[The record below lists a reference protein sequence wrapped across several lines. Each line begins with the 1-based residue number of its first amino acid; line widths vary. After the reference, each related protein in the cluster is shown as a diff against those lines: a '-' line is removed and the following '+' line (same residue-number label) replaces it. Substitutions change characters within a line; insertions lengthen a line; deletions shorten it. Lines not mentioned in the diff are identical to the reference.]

1 MAQKPVKKP
10 GQPGT
15 AGAPTGTNQA
25 MATTLGQQPQS
36 AAPGG
41 RPTGSLIGE
50 NITSVAATSIT
61 NIDAAGTMQQA
72 AGTPSPGAGNASR

>member
-25 MATTLGQQPQS
+25 MATTLG
-36 AAPGG
+36 
-41 RPTGSLIGE
+41 
-50 NITSVAATSIT
+50 
-61 NIDAAGTMQQA
+61 
-72 AGTPSPGAGNASR
+72 